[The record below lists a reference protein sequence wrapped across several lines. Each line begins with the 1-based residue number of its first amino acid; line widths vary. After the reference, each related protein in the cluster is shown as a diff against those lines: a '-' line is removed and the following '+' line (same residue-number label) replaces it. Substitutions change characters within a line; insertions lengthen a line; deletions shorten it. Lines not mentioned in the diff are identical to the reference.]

1 MVVKSWNGLN
11 DFYTFC
17 FDSKIHH
24 PGLGHMELWN
34 LNPISILFFS
44 AKEFFKL
51 RFSIVAYM
59 NHVDN
64 THMKVIYVMA
74 D

>member
-1 MVVKSWNGLN
+1 MSGKGLN
-11 DFYTFC
+11 DFHTFC
-17 FDSKIHH
+17 YDSKIHH
-24 PGLGHMELWN
+24 PGFGHRELWN
-34 LNPISILFFS
+34 VNPFALSS

-51 RFSIVAYM
+51 RFSFVAYM
-59 NHVDN
+59 NHVYK

>member
-1 MVVKSWNGLN
+1 MKSGNGFG
-11 DFYTFC
+11 DFNTFC

-24 PGLGHMELWN
+24 PGLGHRELWN
-34 LNPISILFFS
+34 LDPFALFS

-51 RFSIVAYM
+51 RFSVVAYM
-59 NHVDN
+59 NHVYN
-64 THMKVIYVMA
+64 THMKVIYAMA